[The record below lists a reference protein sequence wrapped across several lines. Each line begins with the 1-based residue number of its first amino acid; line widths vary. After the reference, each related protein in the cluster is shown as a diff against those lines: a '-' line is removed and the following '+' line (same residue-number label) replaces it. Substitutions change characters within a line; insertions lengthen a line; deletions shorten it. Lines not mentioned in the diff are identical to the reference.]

1 MLGKYA
7 TDVICKSFLKW
18 NLTKLASVS
27 QPGTSAWVIID
38 RAVLCIFDRL
48 LDDFVMWQWTV
59 DYYSVDKMPTLFTT
73 D

>member
-1 MLGKYA
+1 MW
-7 TDVICKSFLKW
+7 IISEM
-18 NLTKLASVS
+18 KLNQGSACQSA
-27 QPGTSAWVIID
+27 GTLAWVIID

-48 LDDFVMWQWTV
+48 LDNFVMWQWTV